1 MKYLKSA
8 GCFSLFYVILYFGLS
23 MSIGLFVTN
32 TYLFTSLFYGI
43 LFIAALLYLKICGN
57 DIKMTLRLHKIHIA
71 SFFLVIL
78 LAFTIR
84 PVAGFITLIADL
96 FFKDV
101 TTSTMTQKV
110 MQNLGL
116 SIFTTAL
123 LPGLVEETLFRG
135 ILYSKL
141 RKANPIKGIL
151 LSALFFGIAHM
162 NFQQF
167 CYAFFLGIV
176 FGFLIEAT
184 DSIFASMTA
193 HMVFNGSSILLT
205 YAMSK
210 VPLLNADT
218 LDTASKVTMSS
229 IVASIPV
236 ALIGLVLSVLLIIA
250 IAYLNGRLGYMRTLF
265 QKDIRQNWPK
275 ERVTNLSFWAA
286 FIVCFLFSIIMEI
299 TASFL

>member
-1 MKYLKSA
+1 MKYIKSA
-8 GCFSLFYVILYFGLS
+8 GCFGLFYVILYFALS
-23 MSIGLFVTN
+23 TGMGIFVTN

-43 LFIAALLYLKICGN
+43 LLITAFLYLKICGD
-57 DIKMTLRLHKIHIA
+57 DIKTVLRLHKIQIG

-135 ILYSKL
+135 VLYSRL
-141 RKANPIKGIL
+141 RRANPIKGIL

-210 VPLLNADT
+210 FSLFSNNTIDA
-218 LDTASKVTMSS
+218 ASKVTTSS

-236 ALIGLVLSVLLIIA
+236 ALIGLALSILLIIA
-250 IAYLNGRLGYMRTLF
+250 IAHLNGRLGYMKTWF
-265 QKDIRQNWPK
+265 QKDIRNTWPK
-275 ERVTNLSFWAA
+275 ERVTNISFWAA
-286 FIVCFLFSIIMEI
+286 LIVCFLFSIAMEI

>member
-135 ILYSKL
+135 ILYSRL

-250 IAYLNGRLGYMRTLF
+250 IAYLNGRLGYMRTWF

>member
-250 IAYLNGRLGYMRTLF
+250 IAYLNGRLGYMRTWF